1 MLAAMVAALGCRV
14 TRIGPVRD
22 NLSALVE
29 ALEQAGQADVIV
41 TSGGASVGEHDL
53 IRPALEQWGA
63 SLAFWRVAMRPGKPV
78 MHAKRGDTQV
88 LGLPGN
94 PVSGLVC
101 AYFFLLPMLRDG
113 RRGAVLPRR
122 VMARAAAPVPPAA
135 RVRSS
140 CAECG
145 TGKRDAQPHA

>member
-113 RRGAVLPRR
+113 RRGAGSAAPRDGAGGG
-122 VMARAAAPVPPAA
+122 ARAPG
-135 RVRSS
+135 
-140 CAECG
+140 G
-145 TGKRDAQPHA
+145 TRQEFMRGVWDGKA